1 MTGQARGAG
10 ETDTK
15 TPVLPAPAMVG
26 RVELLEEI
34 NGLLATACAGRGR
47 GVVIQAEAG
56 MGKTTVAE
64 TLADRAAHSGVNT
77 VWGRCS
83 AAEVP
88 PFWPWR
94 EILISLAPGDPL
106 AVDGEAVLPRP
117 GLL

>member
-64 TLADRAAHSGVNT
+64 ALAERGAHSGGNT

-83 AAEVP
+83 GARGP
-88 PFWPWR
+88 PFLAWR
-94 EILISLAPGDPL
+94 VIF
-106 AVDGEAVLPRP
+106 R
-117 GLL
+117 